1 MARTVDPARHE
12 ARRLQIVDAGLTVL
26 AERGYEGATTAAI
39 CRRAGIGS
47 GTFFHYFATKT
58 ELVLA
63 ILELGTAETV
73 EKAAALAGRADPLGV
88 LLDLLAGWA
97 DDAADPRIP
106 GFVRAVAG
114 VMHLPAVATALEAD
128 DRAQRDLLVPW
139 IERGQATGEVRGDLP
154 AARIASWLA
163 LLSGGFLERVA
174 TDDAFTVEGERDL
187 LLATA
192 RTFLVGHAG
201 DRSGDA
207 ETATRPGA
215 GRGAKRAN

>member
-1 MARTVDPARHE
+1 MARRVDPERHE
-12 ARRLQIVDAGLTVL
+12 ARRLQIIGAGMTVL

-63 ILELGTAETV
+63 ILELGTQEV
-73 EKAAALAGRADPLGV
+73 RDQAASYEGRTDPLGV
-88 LLDLLAGWA
+88 LLDVVRRAG
-97 DDAADPRIP
+97 DDAADPLVP

-114 VMHLPAVATALEAD
+114 VMHLPAVADALEAD

-139 IERGQATGEVRGDLP
+139 IERGQATGEIRTDLP
-154 AARIASWLA
+154 PARIASWLA

-174 TDDAFTVEGERDL
+174 TDPTFTPDGERAL

-192 RTFLVGHAG
+192 ESFL
-201 DRSGDA
+201 
-207 ETATRPGA
+207 
-215 GRGAKRAN
+215 RGE

>member
-1 MARTVDPARHE
+1 MARRVDPERHE
-12 ARRLQIVDAGLTVL
+12 ARRLQIILAGLTVL
-26 AERGYEGATTAAI
+26 AERGYEGATTASI
-39 CRRAGIGS
+39 CREAGIGS

-73 EKAAALAGRADPLGV
+73 EKATTLEGRTDPLAV
-88 LLDLLAGWA
+88 LLELVGSWA

-114 VMHLPAVATALEAD
+114 VMHLPAVADALAAD
-128 DRAQRDLLVPW
+128 DRAQRDLLRPW
-139 IERGQATGEVRGDLP
+139 VERGQAAGEVRTDLAP
-154 AARIASWLA
+154 ARIASWLA

-174 TDDAFTVEGERDL
+174 TDDAFTVEGERAL

-192 RTFLVGHAG
+192 RAFLTDAAPAAG
-201 DRSGDA
+201 
-207 ETATRPGA
+207 ATT
-215 GRGAKRAN
+215 GRRR

>member
-1 MARTVDPARHE
+1 VARRVDPERHE
-12 ARRLQIVDAGLTVL
+12 ARRLQIIDAALTVL

-39 CRRAGIGS
+39 CREAGIGS

-58 ELVLA
+58 ELVVA
-63 ILELGTAETV
+63 ILELGTAETL
-73 EKAAALAGRADPLGV
+73 EKAAALEGRTDPLGV

-114 VMHLPAVATALEAD
+114 VMHLPAVAAALAAD

-139 IERGQATGEVRGDLP
+139 IERGQAAGEVRADLAP
-154 AARIASWLA
+154 ARIASWLV

-174 TDDAFTVEGERDL
+174 TDGRFTVESERAL
-187 LLATA
+187 LVATA
-192 RTFLVGHAG
+192 RTFLADGASDG
-201 DRSGDA
+201 P
-207 ETATRPGA
+207 RPGQSG
-215 GRGAKRAN
+215 GR

>member
-1 MARTVDPARHE
+1 MARRVDPQRHE
-12 ARRLQIVDAGLTVL
+12 ARRLQIILAVLTVL

-39 CRRAGIGS
+39 CREAGIGS

-73 EKAAALAGRADPLGV
+73 EKAAALEGRTDPLAV
-88 LLDLLAGWA
+88 LLELVGSWA

-139 IERGQATGEVRGDLP
+139 VERGQAAGEVRADLTP
-154 AARIASWLA
+154 ARIASWLA

-187 LLATA
+187 LLRTA
-192 RTFLVGHAG
+192 GTFLRGDLAG
-201 DRSGDA
+201 
-207 ETATRPGA
+207 GA
-215 GRGAKRAN
+215 CRNL